1 MFDKLR
7 AYVGWILLAI
17 LGLFI
22 ILNLHWAEVNLLIL
36 QVKMPTAI
44 LIALSAALGAG
55 AAFAFAFVKKL
66 RKPPSE
72 PPPAS

>member
-1 MFDKLR
+1 MLEKLR
-7 AYVGWILLAI
+7 PYVGWSLLAI

-22 ILNLHWAEVNLLIL
+22 VLNLHWAEVNLLIL

-55 AAFAFAFVKKL
+55 AAFAFTFVKKL

-72 PPPAS
+72 TPPAS